1 MKKEYNGEEKNER
14 RRGTRVCIINNY
26 GSKAY
31 LQNYE
36 VTAQQLHTERE
47 RRGNGKMKKH
57 ASKEIPRSFD
67 KNLFLCFA
75 KRQQHKEA
83 LKNIRSKKWEEFK
96 MGIRH
101 EKMCL
106 QFFFQCFET

>member
-47 RRGNGKMKKH
+47 RGEGM
-57 ASKEIPRSFD
+57 
-67 KNLFLCFA
+67 
-75 KRQQHKEA
+75 
-83 LKNIRSKKWEEFK
+83 
-96 MGIRH
+96 
-101 EKMCL
+101 EK
-106 QFFFQCFET
+106 